1 MSSSAAEVVG
11 SESSAEPKPAAA
23 KRDFSTAILER
34 KKAPNR
40 LIVDEAVNDDNSVVA
55 LNMETME
62 KLQLFRGDTVLIKG
76 KKRKDT
82 VCIVLADDT
91 CDEPKI
97 RMNKVV
103 RANLRVRLGD
113 VVSVHQCADVK
124 YGKRIHVL
132 PFDDSIEG
140 VTGSLFDA
148 YLKPYFLEAYRPV
161 RKGDLF
167 LVRGGMRSVEF
178 KVVETDPAEY
188 CIVAPDT
195 EIFCEGE
202 PLRLVILHCFIKF
215 SGHCWKGF

>member
-1 MSSSAAEVVG
+1 V
-11 SESSAEPKPAAA
+11 
-23 KRDFSTAILER
+23 
-34 KKAPNR
+34 
-40 LIVDEAVNDDNSVVA
+40 
-55 LNMETME
+55 
-62 KLQLFRGDTVLIKG
+62 QG

-148 YLKPYFLEAYRPV
+148 YLK
-161 RKGDLF
+161 RKCLF
-167 LVRGGMRSVEF
+167 WRCGLVSF
-178 KVVETDPAEY
+178 QF
-188 CIVAPDT
+188 VAAT
-195 EIFCEGE
+195 Q
-202 PLRLVILHCFIKF
+202 
-215 SGHCWKGF
+215 S

>member
-1 MSSSAAEVVG
+1 
-11 SESSAEPKPAAA
+11 
-23 KRDFSTAILER
+23 LER

-148 YLKPYFLEAYRPV
+148 YLKRMLLCSCVTQIFLGVTTP
-161 RKGDLF
+161 
-167 LVRGGMRSVEF
+167 
-178 KVVETDPAEY
+178 
-188 CIVAPDT
+188 
-195 EIFCEGE
+195 
-202 PLRLVILHCFIKF
+202 
-215 SGHCWKGF
+215 